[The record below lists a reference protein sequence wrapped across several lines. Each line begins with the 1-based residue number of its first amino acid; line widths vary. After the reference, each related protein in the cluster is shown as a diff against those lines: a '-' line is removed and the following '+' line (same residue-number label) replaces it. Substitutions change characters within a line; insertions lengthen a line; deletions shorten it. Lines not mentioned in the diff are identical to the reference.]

1 MVTGSSDSAAV
12 GQLRSTVGQDETLV
26 VVCATKYSASTRFIV
41 DATSTEALLASW
53 SHLIVGSTQAV
64 HS

>member
-1 MVTGSSDSAAV
+1 
-12 GQLRSTVGQDETLV
+12 LV
-26 VVCATKYSASTRFIV
+26 VVCATKYAASTRFIV
-41 DATSTEALLASW
+41 DGTSTESLIASW